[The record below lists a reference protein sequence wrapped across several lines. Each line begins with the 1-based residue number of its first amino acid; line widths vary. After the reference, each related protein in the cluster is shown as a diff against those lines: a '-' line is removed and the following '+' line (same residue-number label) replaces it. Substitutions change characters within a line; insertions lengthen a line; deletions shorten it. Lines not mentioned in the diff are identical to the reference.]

1 MNKKTGL
8 HLYINISNFNDILER
23 EEENYP
29 TEPKHAIHA
38 LDTFFSSIEDF
49 CKHRTNNSTI
59 EKITGARLH
68 IYIEDSLINSYNA
81 AKTISQFSYKL
92 SSYLLDNVG
101 KYKSLIRFKIQVGL
115 AYGNFYIFEFN
126 DSRYSELTSIGYAA
140 NFAAKLQA
148 LAHNNCI
155 TIPKDIFEIIPE
167 KDKSCFNKINDTH
180 LKKYEQDCFY
190 TSLLSKLSNNSDFS
204 KDLELS
210 IKKANEINLY
220 EMSFNPVIKSLK
232 YDSLSKKECKT
243 LQGIPFFADVRNFT
257 SKFNEDDSNLEQ
269 MTIKTQNIL
278 QSMYTSVIENN
289 GIHVQFQGD
298 REFALFHNYKDYTC
312 YKDAILAGLRIIDVV
327 KTFQVNVGI
336 GQSLGKMYASKIGAR
351 GEKDH
356 ILLGKTVNEA
366 DTYEDEYAKENQIV
380 ISSEIYQELIKIDSI
395 LASQFYKDEKNE
407 FYITTQGYEHYS
419 NNYRKHILKNSTKK
433 KNYNG
438 AWLNVSQ

>member
-1 MNKKTGL
+1 MDKKTGL
-8 HLYINISNFNDILER
+8 HLYINISNFNDILEK
-23 EEENYP
+23 EEESKP
-29 TEPKHAIHA
+29 TEPKHSIHA
-38 LDTFFSSIEDF
+38 LDTYFSSIENF
-49 CKHRTNNSTI
+49 CKHHTNNSTI

-68 IYIEDSLINSYNA
+68 IYIEDSITNSYTT
-81 AKTISQFSYKL
+81 AKIIAQFSHKL

-101 KYKSLIRFKIQVGL
+101 KYKSLIRFKIQIGL

-126 DSRYSELTSIGYAA
+126 NSFYSEVTSIGYAC

-148 LAHNNCI
+148 LSNNNCI
-155 TIPKDIFEIIPE
+155 AISKDIFEIIPE
-167 KDKSCFNKINDTH
+167 KDKTYFNKISDNH
-180 LKKYEQDCFY
+180 LNKYEQDCYY
-190 TSLLSKLSNNSDFS
+190 TSLLSKLSSNMDFS

-210 IKKANEINLY
+210 IEKANKINLY
-220 EMSFNPVIKSLK
+220 EMNFSHAAKPLE

-243 LQGIPFFADVRNFT
+243 LEGIPFFADVRNFT
-257 SKFNEDDSNLEQ
+257 SKFKEDDSNLEK

-289 GIHVQFQGD
+289 GIHIQFQGD

-312 YKDAILAGLRIIDVV
+312 YKDAILAGLRIIDAV
-327 KTFQVNVGI
+327 KAFQVNVGI
-336 GQSLGKMYASKIGAR
+336 GQSIGKMYASKIGAH

-380 ISSEIYQELIKIDSI
+380 ISSEIYQQLIKIDSI
-395 LASQFYKDEKNE
+395 LASQFHKNEKND

-419 NNYRKHILKNSTKK
+419 NNYRKHFLKNSTKK
-433 KNYNG
+433 KDYNG
-438 AWLNVSQ
+438 AWLNVL

>member
-1 MNKKTGL
+1 MDKKNGL
-8 HLYINISNFNDILER
+8 HLYINISNFNDILEN
-23 EEENYP
+23 EEENSS

-38 LDTFFSSIEDF
+38 LDTYFSSIENF
-49 CKHRTNNSTI
+49 CKRHTNNSTI

-68 IYIEDSLINSYNA
+68 IYIEDSLANSYNTA
-81 AKTISQFSYKL
+81 RIISQFSYKL

-101 KYKSLIRFKIQVGL
+101 KYKSLIRFKIQIGL

-126 DSRYSELTSIGYAA
+126 DSPYKELTSIGYAC

-155 TIPKDIFEIIPE
+155 TISKDIFKIIPE
-167 KDKSCFNKINDTH
+167 KDKLYFSKINDTR
-180 LKKYEQDCFY
+180 LKKYEQDCYY
-190 TSLLSKLSNNSDFS
+190 TAFLSKLPTNTDFS
-204 KDLELS
+204 EDLKLS
-210 IKKANEINLY
+210 IEKANKVNLY
-220 EMSFNPVIKSLK
+220 QMNFSHTAKPLK
-232 YDSLSKKECKT
+232 YDSLSKMECKT
-243 LQGIPFFADVRNFT
+243 LEGIPLFADVRNFT

-269 MTIKTQNIL
+269 MSIKTQDIL

-289 GIHVQFQGD
+289 GIHIQFQGD

-336 GQSLGKMYASKIGAR
+336 GQSIGKMYASKIGAH
-351 GEKDH
+351 GEKDY

-366 DTYEDEYAKENQIV
+366 DTYEDKYAKENQIV
-380 ISSEIYQELIKIDSI
+380 ISSEIYKQLIKIDSL
-395 LASQFYKDEKNE
+395 LASQFHKDKKYD

-419 NNYRKHILKNSTKK
+419 NNYRKHFLKNSTKK
-433 KNYNG
+433 KEYNG
-438 AWLNVSQ
+438 AWLNVL